1 MSDVKSEVPADGSP
15 AAVWATVQQD
25 LDRISLGQALLDA
38 DIATSRVVD
47 LSRRL
52 VEANDRIARLEA
64 EVARLQA
71 QHAAVQEELRAIVST
86 KAFRIADRL
95 WAIRRAVRG

>member
-1 MSDVKSEVPADGSP
+1 MSDVKSEIPADGSP
-15 AAVWATVQQD
+15 SAVWRTIEHD

-52 VEANDRIARLEA
+52 VEANDHIAQLQAEA
-64 EVARLQA
+64 AHLRA

>member
-1 MSDVKSEVPADGSP
+1 MSDVKSEAPADDSP
-15 AAVWATVQQD
+15 SSVWRRVEHD

-52 VEANDRIARLEA
+52 VEANDHIARLEA
-64 EVARLQA
+64 EVAGLHA

-86 KAFRIADRL
+86 KAFRIADRV